1 MQLNMAVT
9 YNTCRCEL
17 LGNTLILPVPYLF
30 LAARVYAWF
39 LINVF
44 LHIEKQ
50 RNKKG
55 QDFNKL
61 MEEITDV
68 IEHGKI
74 IDDEWDENMK
84 VIWDIITLI

>member
-1 MQLNMAVT
+1 MPLRTSRQYFNPSSSLSLDIGDIDLVW
-9 YNTCRCEL
+9 
-17 LGNTLILPVPYLF
+17 GNKHYGLK
-30 LAARVYAWF
+30 
-39 LINVF
+39 
-44 LHIEKQ
+44 HIEKQ

-84 VIWDIITLI
+84 VIVDETNTYQYLYA